1 MDQLKGKTVFMIL
14 YNYFNNDYSIIKI
27 MENLEDAYDYIC
39 LQELN
44 NNRIIEPFHNSTKI
58 IAISK
63 SGDIEK
69 KCVDKF
75 LNICFISSG
84 KYNKFNLCNYC
95 SVSNYAII
103 PMEIC

>member
-44 NNRIIEPFHNSTKI
+44 NNRIERIVVK
-58 IAISK
+58 
-63 SGDIEK
+63 
-69 KCVDKF
+69 V
-75 LNICFISSG
+75 SSAPG
-84 KYNKFNLCNYC
+84 Q
-95 SVSNYAII
+95 SASH
-103 PMEIC
+103 EWQR